1 MGKALFSKTKIQ
13 KNSNSIIQN
22 GSSNV
27 VVVQTGV
34 PNVPK
39 FDDSHKIDW
48 SIRKIKE
55 MREICPRRF
64 GVKDSLER
72 AVRIDNYLER
82 ILFWWRVENKE
93 VRNNNLW
100 VVRWLCSAVSNFYVS
115 QLKYR

>member
-82 ILFWWRVENKE
+82 ILFCSSKE
-93 VRNNNLW
+93 FDK
-100 VVRWLCSAVSNFYVS
+100 SG
-115 QLKYR
+115 

>member
-27 VVVQTGV
+27 VVVQTGI
-34 PNVPK
+34 PNVLK
-39 FDDSHKIDW
+39 FDETRKIDW

-55 MREICPRRF
+55 MQEICPRRF

-82 ILFWWRVENKE
+82 ILF
-93 VRNNNLW
+93 
-100 VVRWLCSAVSNFYVS
+100 CSIVFRTISIDPCFFASLSRAFQTSSVPRYTS
-115 QLKYR
+115 